1 VFSFDYALSAFRS
14 YETGKAFGK
23 SISNEGIG
31 IFQVDQG
38 KVTRAWLITDRLG
51 FLQEIGQRW
60 PLPSWPLTSHSD
72 RSYTFNT
79 AVSESVARSCR
90 RGPLTRE
97 GESQNGPEND
107 DFRPVFYCS
116 LGWRWLPDDGRR
128 TPFGHTLGHTPGRR
142 QRVPYGHTSCY
153 FL

>member
-97 GESQNGPEND
+97 ARREEILADASEHFCPDAIGDAVD
-107 DFRPVFYCS
+107 DLRAV
-116 LGWRWLPDDGRR
+116 
-128 TPFGHTLGHTPGRR
+128 
-142 QRVPYGHTSCY
+142 V
-153 FL
+153 